1 MCCTSGSQPGLKLVR
16 LLVVS
21 CLSLSGAD
29 FICQPC
35 GAEPSLPI
43 VPQPIAWAS
52 GPAKVSLR
60 GIAELQVPTGY
71 SYTDAKGA
79 QAFLEGMRSGVP
91 KELAGILLLRSTLEP
106 QIKSIGTQDSLKCSA
121 HHDGDGR
128 FTVPTRGNTWLHA
141 ADRTEN
147 REPGRLLTGGLF

>member
-1 MCCTSGSQPGLKLVR
+1 MCCTSGSQPGLNLVR
-16 LLVVS
+16 LLVVV

-35 GAEPSLPI
+35 GAELSLPI

-60 GIAELQVPTGY
+60 GIAEVQVPAGY

-91 KELAGILLLRSTLEP
+91 KELAGILQPTSGAWWATFEVSEVGFVKDEDKEQLDP
-106 QIKSIGTQDSLKCSA
+106 DAILKKL
-121 HHDGDGR
+121 G
-128 FTVPTRGNTWLHA
+128 
-141 ADRTEN
+141 EEMN
-147 REPGRLLTGGLF
+147 RPNEKARPA